1 VELAQAATIKNVRI
15 WRAEGYTRIVLDL
28 DAPVRYNVVL
38 ANNPA
43 RIILDVANSDLKA
56 SVAKLPLASTPI
68 DIVRTSVVND
78 TDMRLVFD
86 LKQNVSPKSFLLKKR
101 DDSDDRLV
109 IDLHDAPIAPVNNAR
124 SNNTSSNKTS
134 TKTTAASTSESANI
148 ETLMGD
154 ASRASYQYTCCN

>member
-1 VELAQAATIKNVRI
+1 MFLRFTPSSCINVLRLTLCVLALCCVELAQAATIKNVRI

-101 DDSDDRLV
+101 DDSDDEQ
-109 IDLHDAPIAPVNNAR
+109 P
-124 SNNTSSNKTS
+124 
-134 TKTTAASTSESANI
+134 AAGAAVS
-148 ETLMGD
+148 G
-154 ASRASYQYTCCN
+154 YP